1 MLAEQA
7 LCRLNYPPL
16 KQSAF
21 DNSPTEK
28 KKKKEQEQKY
38 NPRKIYLMLDV
49 Q

>member
-28 KKKKEQEQKY
+28 KKNEQEQKY
-38 NPRKIYLMLDV
+38 NSRKIYLMLGV